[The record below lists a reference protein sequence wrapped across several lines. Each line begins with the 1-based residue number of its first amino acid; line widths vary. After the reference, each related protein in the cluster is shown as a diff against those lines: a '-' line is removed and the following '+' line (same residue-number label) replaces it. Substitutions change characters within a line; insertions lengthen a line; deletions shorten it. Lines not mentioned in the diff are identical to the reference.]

1 MLLLKTVKKYLETI
15 EVTSQVKSNFSS
27 IESLFNTTKFEPE
40 RSETHKSKSIKDNTS
55 FFGFEKPKKQ
65 RSSEM
70 VFFFIIN
77 RKFKNSLRMHM
88 L

>member
-40 RSETHKSKSIKDNTS
+40 RSETHKSKSIKHLFLDLKNQKNKEV
-55 FFGFEKPKKQ
+55 GKW
-65 RSSEM
+65 
-70 VFFFIIN
+70 FFF
-77 RKFKNSLRMHM
+77 S
-88 L
+88 

>member
-55 FFGFEKPKKQ
+55 FFGFEKPKNK
-65 RSSEM
+65 E
-70 VFFFIIN
+70 VGKWFFF
-77 RKFKNSLRMHM
+77 S
-88 L
+88 